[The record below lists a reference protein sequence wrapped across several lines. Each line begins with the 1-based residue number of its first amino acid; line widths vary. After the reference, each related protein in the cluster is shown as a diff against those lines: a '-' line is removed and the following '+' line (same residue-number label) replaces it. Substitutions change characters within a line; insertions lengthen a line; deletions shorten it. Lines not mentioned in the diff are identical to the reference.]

1 MKCFMNFT
9 SQEISTRFRDKL
21 DELKAFYVEGLFVDI
36 NPVFDILAKIDFE
49 IDEARYAAYLD
60 EETWANTL
68 LRIVEKANFAPIL
81 FFLN

>member
-1 MKCFMNFT
+1 M
-9 SQEISTRFRDKL
+9 
-21 DELKAFYVEGLFVDI
+21 FVDI

-49 IDEARYAAYLD
+49 IDEATYAEYLD